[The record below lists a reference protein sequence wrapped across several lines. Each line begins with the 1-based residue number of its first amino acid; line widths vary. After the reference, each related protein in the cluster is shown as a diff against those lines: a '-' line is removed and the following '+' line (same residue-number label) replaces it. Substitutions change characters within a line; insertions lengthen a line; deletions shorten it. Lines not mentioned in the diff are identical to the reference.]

1 MQDTTTTVQALWDE
15 TVIAFGEL
23 DDLRERGE
31 EVYAALRFAAPG
43 SDTYKRI
50 DSRLKQLQTK
60 WDSAFGKFADAK
72 AKFTAHAQAAAN
84 ITDSLIS
91 RLVVSPINCAR
102 ARQDRTV
109 MH

>member
-1 MQDTTTTVQALWDE
+1 MEDITTTVQALWDE

-31 EVYAALRFAAPG
+31 EVYAALRFATPG

-60 WDSAFGKFADAK
+60 WDSAFGKFTDAK
-72 AKFTAHAQAAAN
+72 AKFTAHAQAAN